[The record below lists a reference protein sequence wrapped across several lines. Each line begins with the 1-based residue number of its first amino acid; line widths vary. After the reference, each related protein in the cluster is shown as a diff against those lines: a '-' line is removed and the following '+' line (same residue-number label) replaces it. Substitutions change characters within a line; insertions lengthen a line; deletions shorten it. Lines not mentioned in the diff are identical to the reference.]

1 MYCLLL
7 QRVQWC
13 LMENKINK
21 TSLVV
26 IRVTDQ
32 EKETLTRAAR
42 QASIPLSTWVR
53 MVSIREAGGLAK

>member
-1 MYCLLL
+1 
-7 QRVQWC
+7 
-13 LMENKINK
+13 MENKINK